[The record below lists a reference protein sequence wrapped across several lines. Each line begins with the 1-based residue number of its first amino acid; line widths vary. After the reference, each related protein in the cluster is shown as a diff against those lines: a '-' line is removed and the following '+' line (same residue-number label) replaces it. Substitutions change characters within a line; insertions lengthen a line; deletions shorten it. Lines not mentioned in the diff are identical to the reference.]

1 MSAMGENF
9 CKNLQLL
16 CSYYKSIAE
25 VCRRLPINRSQ
36 FNKYLNGSS
45 TPSKYIL
52 RTLCDFFG
60 VEEYE
65 IFLPHNQ
72 FAQIIQV
79 RPNAQ
84 AQPEQHPF
92 SRHIEKLQ
100 AQGQGQLEQYLGYY
114 FEIYSS
120 MAFPG
125 KILRN
130 LVQIHRLQGEVVY
143 RRIERLKPLDGG
155 RTFHAR
161 YLGCAFF
168 LSERIFMVDYESL
181 TGNEL
186 TQTILYPT
194 YKNRIS
200 RLSGLRLG
208 VSDSS
213 RRDPA
218 CVRVAYDYLGN
229 QVDLRKALRLCGLY
243 PAESPLFDDRLKQL
257 IDNRLNPS
265 DNLFLAATI

>member
-1 MSAMGENF
+1 MAENF
-9 CKNLQLL
+9 SKNLRLL

-25 VCRRLPINRSQ
+25 VCRRLQINRSQ

-45 TPSKYIL
+45 APSKYIL
-52 RTLCDFFG
+52 RTICDFFG

-65 IFLPHNQ
+65 IFLPHSQ
-72 FAQIIQV
+72 FVQIVQV
-79 RPNAQ
+79 RPNTQ
-84 AQPEQHPF
+84 AQPEQKQF
-92 SRHIEKLQ
+92 IAHIEKLQ
-100 AQGQGQLEQYLGYY
+100 ALGQGRFDQYIGFY
-114 FEIYSS
+114 FEIYYS

-125 KILRN
+125 KLLRN
-130 LVQIHRLQGEVVY
+130 LVQISRQQGEVVY

-155 RTFHAR
+155 KTFHAR

-168 LSERIFMVDYESL
+168 LSERIFMIDYESL

-194 YKNRIS
+194 YKNRIG

-208 VSDSS
+208 VSGSS

-218 CVRVAYDYLGN
+218 CVRVAYDYLGKH
-229 QVDLRKALRLCGLY
+229 VDLRKALRLCGLF
-243 PAESPLFDDRLKQL
+243 PAESPLFDDHLKQL
-257 IDNRLNPS
+257 IDNRSTMNE
-265 DNLFLAATI
+265 NLFLAATV

>member
-1 MSAMGENF
+1 MIQENF
-9 CKNLQLL
+9 SKNLRLL

-25 VCRRLPINRSQ
+25 VCRRIPINRSQ
-36 FNKYLNGSS
+36 FNKYLNGTS
-45 TPSKYIL
+45 TPSQYIL
-52 RTLCDFFG
+52 RTICDFFG

-72 FAQIIQV
+72 FAQIVQV
-79 RPNAQ
+79 RPSTQ
-84 AQPEQHPF
+84 SRPQQRLFTSHVEQ
-92 SRHIEKLQ
+92 LQ
-100 AQGQGQLEQYLGYY
+100 AQNQGRFEQYLGYY
-114 FEIYSS
+114 FEIYYS

-125 KILRN
+125 NILRN
-130 LVQIHRLQGEVVY
+130 LVSLSHQNGETVY
-143 RRIERLKPLDGG
+143 RRIERIKQPGG
-155 RTFHAR
+155 TFHAR

-208 VSDSS
+208 VSDSA

-218 CVRVAYDYLGN
+218 CVRVAYDYLGQ
-229 QVDLRKALRLCGLY
+229 QVDLRKALKLCGLY
-243 PAESPLFDDRLKQL
+243 ADDSPQFDASLKQL
-257 IDNRLNPS
+257 IDNRSRGN
-265 DNLFLAATI
+265 DNLFVAAPA

>member
-1 MSAMGENF
+1 MGENF
-9 CKNLQLL
+9 SKNLRLL

-25 VCRRLPINRSQ
+25 VCRRVPINRSQ
-36 FNKYLNGSS
+36 FNKYLNGTS

-52 RTLCDFFG
+52 RTICDFFG

-65 IFLPHNQ
+65 IFLPHSQ
-72 FAQIIQV
+72 FSQIIQV
-79 RPNAQ
+79 RPNTQ
-84 AQPEQHPF
+84 SNSEQRVF
-92 SRHIEKLQ
+92 TRHIEKLQ
-100 AQGQGQLEQYLGYY
+100 AHGQGRLDQYIGYY
-114 FEIYSS
+114 FEIYYS

-125 KILRN
+125 KLLRN
-130 LVQIHRLQGEVVY
+130 LVQLSRQQGEVVY

-155 RTFHAR
+155 STFHAR

-208 VSDSS
+208 VSDSA

-218 CVRVAYDYLGN
+218 CVRVAYDYLGPE
-229 QVDLRKALRLCGLY
+229 VDLRKALRLCGLY
-243 PAESPLFDDRLKQL
+243 PADSPLFDDGLKQL
-257 IDNRLNPS
+257 IDNRANTNE
-265 DNLFLAATI
+265 NLFLAATV

>member
-1 MSAMGENF
+1 MGDNF
-9 CKNLQLL
+9 CKNLRLL

-25 VCRRLPINRSQ
+25 VCRLVPINRSQ
-36 FNKYLNGSS
+36 FNKYLNGTS

-52 RTLCDFFG
+52 RRICDFFG

-79 RPNAQ
+79 RPNTTN
-84 AQPEQHPF
+84 QPQNRQF
-92 SRHIEKLQ
+92 SRHIEQLQ
-100 AQGQGQLEQYLGYY
+100 AHGQNRFDQYLGYY
-114 FEIYSS
+114 FEIYYS

-125 KILRN
+125 NILRN
-130 LVQIHRLQGEVVY
+130 LVELTRVQGEVVY
-143 RRIERLKPLDGG
+143 RRVERLKPPGGG

-181 TGNEL
+181 TGNEV

-194 YKNRIS
+194 YKSRIS

-208 VSDSS
+208 VSDSAQ
-213 RRDPA
+213 RDPA
-218 CVRVAYDYLGN
+218 CVRVAYDYLGQ
-229 QVDLRKALRLCGLY
+229 QVDLRKALRMCGLY
-243 PAESPLFDDRLKQL
+243 PADSPMFDQSLKDL
-257 IDNRLNPS
+257 IDNRSNSS
-265 DNLFLAATI
+265 DNLFLAATV

>member
-1 MSAMGENF
+1 MGENF
-9 CKNLQLL
+9 SKNLRLL

-25 VCRRLPINRSQ
+25 VCRRLSINRSQ
-36 FNKYLNGSS
+36 FNKYLNGTS

-52 RTLCDFFG
+52 RSICDFFG

-65 IFLPHNQ
+65 IFLPHGQ
-72 FAQIIQV
+72 FQQIIQV
-79 RPNAQ
+79 RPSKQ
-84 AQPEQHPF
+84 AQSEQRQF
-92 SRHIEKLQ
+92 SHHIEKLQ
-100 AQGQGQLEQYLGYY
+100 AQGQGRLEQYLGYY
-114 FEIYSS
+114 FEIYCS
-120 MAFPG
+120 MSFPG

-130 LVQIHRLQGEVVY
+130 LVQVSSQKGEVVY

-155 RTFHAR
+155 STFHAR

-194 YKNRIS
+194 YKNRIG

-208 VSDSS
+208 VADSA

-218 CVRVAYDYLGN
+218 CVRVVYDYLGK

-243 PAESPLFDDRLKQL
+243 PLDSPLFDDRVKQL
-257 IDNRLNPS
+257 IDNRTNAN
-265 DNLFLAATI
+265 DNLFLAATV

>member
-1 MSAMGENF
+1 MSENF

-16 CSYYKSIAE
+16 CSYYKSIAD

-45 TPSKYIL
+45 APSKYVL
-52 RTLCDFFG
+52 RRLCDFFG

-65 IFLPHNQ
+65 IFLPHSQ

-84 AQPEQHPF
+84 VQSEQNAF
-92 SRHIEKLQ
+92 SHHIEKLQ
-100 AQGQGQLEQYLGYY
+100 SLGQGRLEQYLGYY
-114 FEIYSS
+114 FEIYRS

-130 LVQIHRLQGEVVY
+130 LVQIHRLEGEVVY
-143 RRIERLKPLDGG
+143 RRIERLKSPDGG
-155 RTFHAR
+155 TTFHAR

-186 TQTILYPT
+186 TQTILSPT
-194 YKNRIS
+194 YKSRIS

-213 RRDPA
+213 RDPA
-218 CVRVAYDYLGN
+218 CVRVAYDYLGT

-243 PAESPLFDDRLKQL
+243 AAESPLFDDRLKQL
-257 IDNRLNPS
+257 IDNKMNPN